1 MSLVDDRGRL
11 LGRINIIDLALAVF
25 VLVLL
30 PIGYTAV
37 RLFRVPQPD
46 IQRVEPAAQPAG
58 SGLRLRLHGRDFRP
72 YLKVFVSPTGE
83 PFSLI
88 ARTPA
93 GIEGRLLVETPSVV
107 EVELPALL
115 PGQYDLYLFDETQE
129 VAHRAGAFVLT
140 PPPGA
145 TVRVRMRFSVP
156 SELAKLVKDGDV
168 DITEVNCHWID
179 DRPGC
184 REVNHNLSAQLPV
197 GDTSEGAIPATLKSV
212 HISSDSSPA
221 FELLST
227 IDTTGWVASARNGAK
242 QIEAD
247 VDVPAHQNPK
257 GIWEYRHQTIRAGDT
272 LIFQTPQYFMR
283 GLIDEAAVVSA
294 AASSPPTRPEAK

>member
-1 MSLVDDRGRL
+1 MSLIDDRGRL
-11 LGRINIIDLALAVF
+11 FGRVNIIDAAIAVL

-46 IQRVEPAAQPAG
+46 IQSVEPASQPAG
-58 SGLRLRLHGRDFRP
+58 PALRLRLHGRDFRP

-88 ARTPA
+88 ARTPV

-107 EVELPALL
+107 EVELPVVV

-140 PPPGA
+140 SPPGV
-145 TVRVRMRFSVP
+145 TVRVRMRFGVP
-156 SELAKLVKDGDV
+156 TELAKLVKDGDV
-168 DITEVNCHWID
+168 DITEVNCHRID

-197 GDTSEGAIPATLKSV
+197 GDTSEGTTPARLKSV
-212 HISSDSSPA
+212 HVSTDSSPA
-221 FELLST
+221 FELLSSN
-227 IDTTGWVASARNGAK
+227 DKTGWLASTRSSAK

-257 GIWEYRHQTIRAGDT
+257 GVWEYRRQTIRAGDT
-272 LIFQTPQYFMR
+272 LIFQTTQYFMR
-283 GLIDEAAVVSA
+283 GLIDEVTVLSA
-294 AASSPPTRPEAK
+294 TTSAPPARPEAK